1 MGKGAAA
8 AAGHYR
14 SPAEGGTPPA
24 ETASHWAAAG
34 SPAKP
39 ALQPRLRGV
48 GRPLLAAARSLPAVL
63 RVLRSSYCSART
75 GRWCEEEGQGRRVG
89 VRAPREWPVFPVF
102 SCPLRRGFLTWGL
115 QSCFP
120 VSAAPACPS
129 AAGLPSQS
137 EPVQEPAVLSKQSIL
152 VSAAAAGREGGS
164 DRRLLLGGV
173 WGPRARREEPPSGA
187 SAAGGEGCGCEGRGL
202 AAGTRAEAGK
212 GLESAARERPGC
224 LRVWRRRREGFGP
237 WGGGAEA
244 CPCQGPRISRR
255 FRLAGLAKE
264 RGTQ

>member
-63 RVLRSSYCSART
+63 RVLRSSYCSAGT

-89 VRAPREWPVFPVF
+89 VRAPREWPGFPVF

-137 EPVQEPAVLSKQSIL
+137 EPVQEPALLSKQSIL

-164 DRRLLLGGV
+164 NRRLLLGGV

-187 SAAGGEGCGCEGRGL
+187 SAAGGVRVRGKGPGGRGSGRGGQRTGVCGAG
-202 AAGTRAEAGK
+202 AA
-212 GLESAARERPGC
+212 
-224 LRVWRRRREGFGP
+224 
-237 WGGGAEA
+237 
-244 CPCQGPRISRR
+244 
-255 FRLAGLAKE
+255 
-264 RGTQ
+264 